1 MPFQS
6 LTYIDLTGVV
16 LCFTIFLLFLYILSL
31 IINYTLVL
39 DDDEAT
45 EFEKF
50 GANNNFKF
58 GRRPLSVVKYK
69 VHRYNKMLAEKGY

>member
-45 EFEKF
+45 EFEKVSI
-50 GANNNFKF
+50 
-58 GRRPLSVVKYK
+58 L
-69 VHRYNKMLAEKGY
+69 